1 MGYASGG
8 RGRDRDRVV
17 LLHKGRVR
25 FAGRVADLLE
35 LAQERTLRSA
45 FMRVTDDA
53 RATEARP

>member
-1 MGYASGG
+1 
-8 RGRDRDRVV
+8 

-53 RATEARP
+53 RAKEARP